1 MELRVKEKVVRA
13 AARSKNGYISSSS
26 DEDDDDVD
34 SITFSAGPFLFTHV
48 DLSLNSSVVS
58 FTTSKKHVCAL
69 Q

>member
-34 SITFSAGPFLFTHV
+34 SITFSAGPVYSPTYI
-48 DLSLNSSVVS
+48 
-58 FTTSKKHVCAL
+58 
-69 Q
+69 